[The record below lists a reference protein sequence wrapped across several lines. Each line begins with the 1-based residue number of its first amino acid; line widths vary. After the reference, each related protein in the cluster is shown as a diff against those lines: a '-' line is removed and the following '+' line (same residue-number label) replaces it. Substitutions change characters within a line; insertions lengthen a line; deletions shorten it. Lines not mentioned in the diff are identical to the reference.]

1 MSKVP
6 SEDVPVLKA
15 GRYFLVS
22 YFQMLYFT
30 TWQYNNGG
38 NGCTFSLCKLFL
50 QKQLRVLQNSLTQS

>member
-6 SEDVPVLKA
+6 SEDLPVLKA

-50 QKQLRVLQNSLTQS
+50 QKQLRVL